1 MSGAQPTMRRICVFS
16 GSSAG
21 SRAEYAAAARAL
33 GTALV
38 RRGLSLVYG
47 GARVGLMGVIADTV
61 LAGGGEVIGI
71 IPKRLMT
78 KELAHPGLAELRVVA
93 SMHDRKREM
102 ADLADAFVALPGGIG
117 TLEELTEVL
126 SWAQLGLHDKPCGV
140 LEVAGYFGRLIA
152 FLDHAVDERFLH
164 PAHRA
169 MLVVESDAEDLLAHL
184 ARYRAPVVEKW
195 LDRETT

>member
-1 MSGAQPTMRRICVFS
+1 MRRICVFS
-16 GSSAG
+16 GSSTGA
-21 SRAEYAAAARAL
+21 RPEYAAAARAL
-33 GTALV
+33 GTVLV
-38 RRGLSLVYG
+38 ERGLTLVYG
-47 GARVGLMGVIADTV
+47 GAKVGLMGILADTV

-126 SWAQLGLHDKPCGV
+126 SWAQLGLHGKPCGV
-140 LEVAGYFGRLIA
+140 LEVADYFGRLIA
-152 FLDHAVDERFLH
+152 FLDHAVDERFLQ

-169 MLVVESDAEDLLAHL
+169 MLVVASDAEDLLARL
-184 ARYRAPVVEKW
+184 ERYRAPVVEKW

>member
-1 MSGAQPTMRRICVFS
+1 MQRVCVFS
-16 GSSAG
+16 GSSPGA
-21 SRAEYAAAARAL
+21 RPEYAVAAGAL
-33 GTALV
+33 GAVLA
-38 RRGLSLVYG
+38 RRGLGLVYG
-47 GARVGLMGVIADTV
+47 GAKVGLMGVVADAV

-78 KELAHPGLAELRVVA
+78 KEVAHTGLTELRVVA

-126 SWAQLGLHDKPCGV
+126 SWAQLGLHAKPCGV
-140 LEVAGYFGRLIA
+140 LDVAGYFERLVG
-152 FLDHAVDERFLH
+152 FLDHAVEERFLQ

-169 MLVVESDAEDLLAHL
+169 MLVVAGDPEDLLERL
-184 ARYRAPVVEKW
+184 AAYRAPAVEKW
-195 LDRETT
+195 LDRDTT

>member
-1 MSGAQPTMRRICVFS
+1 MRRICVFS
-16 GSSAG
+16 GSSPGA
-21 SRAEYAAAARAL
+21 RPEYAAAARLLGAAL
-33 GTALV
+33 AG
-38 RRGLSLVYG
+38 RGLGLVYG
-47 GARVGLMGVIADTV
+47 GAKVGLMGVVADAV

-78 KELAHPGLAELRVVA
+78 KELAHTGLAELRVVA

-126 SWAQLGLHDKPCGV
+126 SWAQLGLHAKPCGV
-140 LEVAGYFGRLIA
+140 LEVAGYFERLVG
-152 FLDHAVDERFLH
+152 FLDHAVTERFLQ

-169 MLVVESDAEDLLAHL
+169 MLVVGDDPDTLLDRL
-184 ARYRAPVVEKW
+184 AAYRAPVVEKW
-195 LDRETT
+195 LDRDAT

>member
-1 MSGAQPTMRRICVFS
+1 MRRVCVFS
-16 GSSAG
+16 GSSPGA
-21 SRAEYAAAARAL
+21 RPEYAAAARAL
-33 GTALV
+33 GGALV
-38 RRGLSLVYG
+38 GRGLGLVYG
-47 GARVGLMGVIADTV
+47 GAKVGLMGVIADAV

-126 SWAQLGLHDKPCGV
+126 SWAQLGLHAKPCGV
-140 LEVAGYFGRLIA
+140 LDVAGYFGRLVG
-152 FLDHAVDERFLH
+152 FLDHAVVERFLQ

-169 MLVVESDAEDLLAHL
+169 MLVVADDPDDLLARL
-184 ARYRAPVVEKW
+184 AAYRAPAVEKW
-195 LDRETT
+195 LDRDAT

>member
-1 MSGAQPTMRRICVFS
+1 MRRICVFS

-21 SRAEYAAAARAL
+21 ARAEYAAAARAL

-38 RRGLSLVYG
+38 ARGLSLVYG
-47 GARVGLMGVIADTV
+47 GAKVGLMGVIADTV
-61 LAGGGEVIGI
+61 LAAGGEVIGI

-78 KELAHPGLAELRVVA
+78 KELAHPGLAELRVVP

-126 SWAQLGLHDKPCGV
+126 SWAQLGLHGKPCGV
-140 LEVAGYFGRLIA
+140 LEVAGYFERLVA
-152 FLDHAVDERFLH
+152 FLDHAVDERFLR

-169 MLVVESDAEDLLAHL
+169 MLVVASDADDLLARL
-184 ARYRAPVVEKW
+184 EAYRAPVVEKW
-195 LDRETT
+195 LDRDTI

>member
-1 MSGAQPTMRRICVFS
+1 MRRVCVFS
-16 GSSAG
+16 GSSPGA
-21 SRAEYAAAARAL
+21 RPQYASAARAL
-33 GTALV
+33 GAALV
-38 RRGLSLVYG
+38 GRGLGLVYG
-47 GARVGLMGVIADTV
+47 GAKVGLMGVVADAV

-78 KELAHPGLAELRVVA
+78 KELAHTGLAELRVVA

-126 SWAQLGLHDKPCGV
+126 SWAQLGLHAKPCGV
-140 LEVAGYFGRLIA
+140 LDVAGYFERLVG
-152 FLDHAVDERFLH
+152 FLDHAVAERFLQ

-169 MLVVESDAEDLLAHL
+169 MLVVADDPDDLLERL
-184 ARYRAPVVEKW
+184 ASYRAPAVEKW
-195 LDRETT
+195 LDRDAT